1 MHLFVQAA
9 PQHPRKVNMKRKPKT
24 VMTMRMSVKCTA
36 VEFPPLKSGTISKSR
51 ISFDCNR
58 RYTQPP
64 TTAREAACGNKMA

>member
-51 ISFDCNR
+51 ISLDCSK

-64 TTAREAACGNKMA
+64 TTAREAA